1 MADLSQKVN
10 GFTDDLIRK
19 SITVAVEYDPDHP
32 ELVLFEWKPKHEYPS
47 NHKNWQCF
55 DYITSWLKE
64 NDIWF
69 SVGAFQAD
77 QCDIYVHS
85 KEARTMLKM
94 MFAPKPDQIT
104 QVRFGI
110 SDDF

>member
-1 MADLSQKVN
+1 MANLSQKVN
-10 GFTDDLIRK
+10 GFTDDLIHK
-19 SITVAVEYDPDHP
+19 SITVAVDYDPDRP
-32 ELVLFEWKPKHEYPS
+32 ELVLFEWKPLHKYPS

-69 SVGAFQAD
+69 SVGAFQID

-85 KEARTMLKM
+85 KEARAMLKM
-94 MFAPKPDQIT
+94 MFNPKLDQIT
-104 QVRFGI
+104 RPRFGI